1 MMIKEY
7 IGRMKKFEYFECQR
21 CSKNSTEKFKAV
33 PTIPS
38 LVDWKELYI
47 CKPCATKEAGTK
59 NKKLISNLMNNKK

>member
-7 IGRMKKFEYFECQR
+7 IGRIQKFESFICQR

-33 PTIPS
+33 PTIPA

-47 CKPCATKEAGTK
+47 CKSCSIKETGPK
-59 NKKLISNLMNNKK
+59 NKKLINNLMNNKK